1 MKGIEF
7 PTLLCAYMLI
17 LSSVSLVTSV
27 YTYYYI
33 KYLYFMQGQ
42 CVFASG
48 SPFLPVTY
56 KGQTFYPGQGN
67 NSYIFPGVALGVI
80 CTGIRHISDQIFL
93 VAAQVQNAK
102 Q

>member
-1 MKGIEF
+1 VHF
-7 PTLLCAYMLI
+7 FSC
-17 LSSVSLVTSV
+17 
-27 YTYYYI
+27 TYHYV
-33 KYLYFMQGQ
+33 KYPYFVQGQ

-93 VAAQVQNAK
+93 VAAQVRDVK